1 MLEDINNIPPE
12 ENEPKHED
20 KINNGKKIKKQK
32 PKKKMNIFVKIL
44 LTLLILIAV
53 FVTVVFSTSYIYL
66 KNKLGKIDYV
76 DLKST
81 EITINHGVDESL
93 ATYRNIALLG
103 IDARSD
109 TFGTGNR
116 SDCIMILS
124 LNEKTKDVKIAS
136 VYRDTY
142 LNIDG
147 HGLDKVTHAYSYGGP
162 KLALNTLNK
171 NLDLNI
177 TEFVAINFDTVRVV
191 VDSIGGVEIPI
202 DSQEVKYINGYINGL
217 NKQFGTSSANITT
230 PGTYKLDG
238 VQALAY
244 SRIRYT
250 DGGDYKRTERMRDV
264 FMAVFKKAKTM
275 NISELNNLANTI
287 LPHVST
293 NISENEIMGMIPKA
307 ISFNIKDS
315 FGWPYETEGKM
326 ITKVWYGVPINLQ
339 KNVSKLHESL
349 FNEVDYEPTDTVK
362 NISNDII
369 KTTRY
374 GKYNEKE
381 VLGFAVANA
390 STGLL

>member
-44 LTLLILIAV
+44 LTLLILIVV

-81 EITINHGVDESL
+81 EITINHGVDDSL

-202 DSQEVKYINGYINGL
+202 DSQEVKYINGYINSL

-374 GKYNEKE
+374 GK
-381 VLGFAVANA
+381 
-390 STGLL
+390 

>member
-1 MLEDINNIPPE
+1 MSEDINNIPPE

-44 LTLLILIAV
+44 LTLLILIVV

-374 GKYNEKE
+374 GK
-381 VLGFAVANA
+381 
-390 STGLL
+390 

>member
-44 LTLLILIAV
+44 LTLLILIIV

-202 DSQEVKYINGYINGL
+202 DSQEVKYINGYINSL

-374 GKYNEKE
+374 GK
-381 VLGFAVANA
+381 
-390 STGLL
+390 

>member
-44 LTLLILIAV
+44 LTLLILIVV

-202 DSQEVKYINGYINGL
+202 DSQEVKYINGYINSL

-339 KNVSKLHESL
+339 KNISKLHESL

-369 KTTRY
+369 KTTGY
-374 GKYNEKE
+374 GK
-381 VLGFAVANA
+381 
-390 STGLL
+390 

>member
-1 MLEDINNIPPE
+1 MSEDINNIPPE

-44 LTLLILIAV
+44 LTLLIIIV
-53 FVTVVFSTSYIYL
+53 IFVTVVFTTIYIYL

-76 DLKST
+76 DLKSS

-374 GKYNEKE
+374 GK
-381 VLGFAVANA
+381 
-390 STGLL
+390 

>member
-44 LTLLILIAV
+44 LTLLILIVV

-202 DSQEVKYINGYINGL
+202 DSQEVKYINGYINSL

-250 DGGDYKRTERMRDV
+250 DGGDYKRTERMRVV

-369 KTTRY
+369 KTTGY
-374 GKYNEKE
+374 GK
-381 VLGFAVANA
+381 
-390 STGLL
+390 

>member
-1 MLEDINNIPPE
+1 MIIMLEDINNIPPE
-12 ENEPKHED
+12 GNEPKHED

-32 PKKKMNIFVKIL
+32 PKKEMNIFVKIL
-44 LTLLILIAV
+44 LTLLILIVV

-202 DSQEVKYINGYINGL
+202 DSQEVKYINGYINSL

-374 GKYNEKE
+374 GK
-381 VLGFAVANA
+381 
-390 STGLL
+390 

>member
-44 LTLLILIAV
+44 LTLLILIVV

-202 DSQEVKYINGYINGL
+202 DSQEVKYINGYINSL

-275 NISELNNLANTI
+275 NISELNDLANTI

-369 KTTRY
+369 KTTGY
-374 GKYNEKE
+374 GK
-381 VLGFAVANA
+381 
-390 STGLL
+390 

>member
-12 ENEPKHED
+12 GNEPKHED
-20 KINNGKKIKKQK
+20 KIYNGKKIKKQK
-32 PKKKMNIFVKIL
+32 PKKEMNIFVKIL
-44 LTLLILIAV
+44 LTLLILIVV

-202 DSQEVKYINGYINGL
+202 DSQEVKYINGYINSL

-374 GKYNEKE
+374 GK
-381 VLGFAVANA
+381 
-390 STGLL
+390 

>member
-44 LTLLILIAV
+44 LTLLILIVV

-116 SDCIMILS
+116 SYCIMILS

-202 DSQEVKYINGYINGL
+202 DSQEVKYINGYINSL

-369 KTTRY
+369 KTTGY
-374 GKYNEKE
+374 GK
-381 VLGFAVANA
+381 
-390 STGLL
+390 

>member
-20 KINNGKKIKKQK
+20 KINNGKKIKKPK
-32 PKKKMNIFVKIL
+32 PKKKINIFVKIL
-44 LTLLILIAV
+44 LTLLILIVV

-136 VYRDTY
+136 DYRDTY

-202 DSQEVKYINGYINGL
+202 DSQEVKYINGYINSL

-287 LPHVST
+287 LHHVST

-369 KTTRY
+369 KTTGY
-374 GKYNEKE
+374 GK
-381 VLGFAVANA
+381 
-390 STGLL
+390 

>member
-12 ENEPKHED
+12 GNEPKHED

-44 LTLLILIAV
+44 LTLLILIVV

-374 GKYNEKE
+374 GK
-381 VLGFAVANA
+381 
-390 STGLL
+390 

>member
-12 ENEPKHED
+12 GNEPKHED

-32 PKKKMNIFVKIL
+32 PKKEMNIFVKIL
-44 LTLLILIAV
+44 LTLLILIVV

-202 DSQEVKYINGYINGL
+202 DSQEVKYINGYINSL

-250 DGGDYKRTERMRDV
+250 DGGDYKRAERMRDV

-369 KTTRY
+369 KTTGY
-374 GKYNEKE
+374 GK
-381 VLGFAVANA
+381 
-390 STGLL
+390 

>member
-44 LTLLILIAV
+44 LTLLILIVV

-202 DSQEVKYINGYINGL
+202 DSQEVKYINGYINSL

-374 GKYNEKE
+374 GK
-381 VLGFAVANA
+381 
-390 STGLL
+390 

>member
-12 ENEPKHED
+12 GNEPKHED

-32 PKKKMNIFVKIL
+32 PKKEMNIFVKIL
-44 LTLLILIAV
+44 LTLLILIVV

-202 DSQEVKYINGYINGL
+202 DSQEVKYINGYINSL

-374 GKYNEKE
+374 GK
-381 VLGFAVANA
+381 
-390 STGLL
+390 

>member
-32 PKKKMNIFVKIL
+32 PKKKMNIFEKIL
-44 LTLLILIAV
+44 LTLLILIIV
-53 FVTVVFSTSYIYL
+53 FETVVFSTSYIYL

-202 DSQEVKYINGYINGL
+202 DSQEVKYINGYINSL

-293 NISENEIMGMIPKA
+293 YISENEIMGMIPKA

-374 GKYNEKE
+374 GK
-381 VLGFAVANA
+381 
-390 STGLL
+390 

>member
-1 MLEDINNIPPE
+1 MSEDINNIPPE

-44 LTLLILIAV
+44 LTLLILIVV

-202 DSQEVKYINGYINGL
+202 DSQEVKYINGYINSL

-374 GKYNEKE
+374 GK
-381 VLGFAVANA
+381 
-390 STGLL
+390 

>member
-44 LTLLILIAV
+44 LTLLILIVV

-93 ATYRNIALLG
+93 ETYRNIALLG

-202 DSQEVKYINGYINGL
+202 DSQEVKYINGYINSL

-369 KTTRY
+369 KTTGY
-374 GKYNEKE
+374 GK
-381 VLGFAVANA
+381 
-390 STGLL
+390 

>member
-44 LTLLILIAV
+44 LTLLILIVV

-202 DSQEVKYINGYINGL
+202 DSQEVKYINGYINSL
-217 NKQFGTSSANITT
+217 NKQFCTSSANITT

-369 KTTRY
+369 KTTGY
-374 GKYNEKE
+374 GK
-381 VLGFAVANA
+381 
-390 STGLL
+390 

>member
-12 ENEPKHED
+12 GNEPKHED

-44 LTLLILIAV
+44 LTLLILIVV

-202 DSQEVKYINGYINGL
+202 DSQEVKYINGYINSL

-374 GKYNEKE
+374 GK
-381 VLGFAVANA
+381 
-390 STGLL
+390 

>member
-1 MLEDINNIPPE
+1 MSENINNIQTPN
-12 ENEPKHED
+12 NESQNYERKS
-20 KINNGKKIKKQK
+20 NNNKTKK
-32 PKKKMNIFVKIL
+32 PKKKMNIFLKIL
-44 LTLLILIAV
+44 LILLIAV
-53 FVTVVFSTSYIYL
+53 VIIVTVAFTTGYIYL

-76 DLKST
+76 DLKSS
-81 EITINHGVDESL
+81 EIAINHGVDESL

-142 LNIDG
+142 LDIDG

-191 VDSIGGVEIPI
+191 VNSIGGVEMPI
-202 DSQEVKYINGYINGL
+202 DSQEVKYINGYINSL

-264 FMAVFKKAKTM
+264 FTAVFQKAKTM
-275 NISELNNLANTI
+275 NVSELNNLANTI

-339 KNVSKLHESL
+339 ENVSKLHASL
-349 FNEVDYEPTDTVK
+349 FDEKNYEPTDTVK
-362 NISNDII
+362 SISNNII
-369 KTTRY
+369 KTTGY
-374 GKYNEKE
+374 SK
-381 VLGFAVANA
+381 
-390 STGLL
+390 

>member
-32 PKKKMNIFVKIL
+32 PKKEMNIFVKIL
-44 LTLLILIAV
+44 LTLLILIVV

-202 DSQEVKYINGYINGL
+202 DSQEVKYINGYINSL

-369 KTTRY
+369 KTTGY
-374 GKYNEKE
+374 GK
-381 VLGFAVANA
+381 
-390 STGLL
+390 

>member
-1 MLEDINNIPPE
+1 MSEDINNIPPE

-44 LTLLILIAV
+44 LTLLILIVV

-81 EITINHGVDESL
+81 EITINHSVDESL

-202 DSQEVKYINGYINGL
+202 DSQEVKYINGYINSL

-287 LPHVST
+287 LHHVST

-369 KTTRY
+369 KTTGY
-374 GKYNEKE
+374 GK
-381 VLGFAVANA
+381 
-390 STGLL
+390 

>member
-1 MLEDINNIPPE
+1 MSEDINNIPPE

-44 LTLLILIAV
+44 LTLLILIVV
-53 FVTVVFSTSYIYL
+53 FVTVVFTTSYIYL

-191 VDSIGGVEIPI
+191 VDSIGGVEMPI

-369 KTTRY
+369 KTTGY
-374 GKYNEKE
+374 GK
-381 VLGFAVANA
+381 
-390 STGLL
+390 

>member
-44 LTLLILIAV
+44 LTLLILIVV

-162 KLALNTLNK
+162 KLALNTLDK

-202 DSQEVKYINGYINGL
+202 DSQEVKYINGYINSL

-369 KTTRY
+369 KTTGY
-374 GKYNEKE
+374 GK
-381 VLGFAVANA
+381 
-390 STGLL
+390 

>member
-1 MLEDINNIPPE
+1 MSEDINNIPSG

-44 LTLLILIAV
+44 LTLLILIVV
-53 FVTVVFSTSYIYL
+53 FVTVVFTTSYIYL

-76 DLKST
+76 NLKST

-103 IDARSD
+103 IDARAD

-191 VDSIGGVEIPI
+191 VDSIGGVEMPI
-202 DSQEVKYINGYINGL
+202 DSQEVKYINGYINNL

-264 FMAVFKKAKTM
+264 FMAVFKKAKTL

-369 KTTRY
+369 KTTGY
-374 GKYNEKE
+374 GK
-381 VLGFAVANA
+381 
-390 STGLL
+390 